1 MTINEYPRLCG
12 GTFFT
17 LVLQA
22 LRQRMNAREHY
33 DGDSDGLSDPEVLV
47 GLIKVINPAYVQHYD
62 ATTNQTVLIM
72 QGAQPA
78 GGTVVGQGVTFNY
91 DCFNFFVL
99 GTEQYDGPT
108 FMVPKNRALTEST
121 SDEMKAQCAALTP
134 EAIEIVKTFP
144 ALFCSENHNFTKT
157 DPDHMAYYGYVTD
170 IKVQDN
176 GIKIYFTKL
185 NALPQQV
192 LIDLAA
198 ELCIGGA
205 KAYNELSRT
214 HWAIKRINLVEVLE
228 KAGYRVFK
236 L

>member
-1 MTINEYPRLCG
+1 MSDDTQIAKMGQSLPKTNQPQQPIQANLNQYGNES
-12 GTFFT
+12 T
-17 LVLQA
+17 Q
-22 LRQRMNAREHY
+22 
-33 DGDSDGLSDPEVLV
+33 
-47 GLIKVINPAYVQHYD
+47 IAYVQHYD

-72 QGAQPA
+72 QGTQPA
-78 GGTVVGQGVTFNY
+78 SGTVIGQGVTFNY

-99 GTEQYDGPT
+99 GTEQYDGAT

-144 ALFCSENHNFTKT
+144 ALFCSENHYFTKT

-185 NALPQQV
+185 NTLPQQV

-198 ELCIGGA
+198 DLCIGGA
-205 KAYNELSRT
+205 KAYNELSWT
-214 HWAIKRINLVEVLE
+214 HWAIKRVNLVEVLE

>member
-1 MTINEYPRLCG
+1 MSDDTQIAKMGQSLPKTNQPQQPIQANLNQYGNES
-12 GTFFT
+12 T
-17 LVLQA
+17 Q
-22 LRQRMNAREHY
+22 
-33 DGDSDGLSDPEVLV
+33 
-47 GLIKVINPAYVQHYD
+47 IAYVQHYD

-72 QGAQPA
+72 QGTQPA
-78 GGTVVGQGVTFNY
+78 SGTVIGQGVTFNY

-99 GTEQYDGPT
+99 GTEQYDGAT

-144 ALFCSENHNFTKT
+144 ALFCSENHYFTKT

-185 NALPQQV
+185 NTLPQQV

-198 ELCIGGA
+198 DLCIGGA
-205 KAYNELSRT
+205 KASNELSRT
-214 HWAIKRINLVEVLE
+214 HWAIKRVNLVEVLE

>member
-1 MTINEYPRLCG
+1 MSDDTQIAKIGNNLPQPGRPQQPI
-12 GTFFT
+12 
-17 LVLQA
+17 QA
-22 LRQRMNAREHY
+22 NLNQYGN
-33 DGDSDGLSDPEVLV
+33 DSTQ
-47 GLIKVINPAYVQHYD
+47 IAYVQHYD

-108 FMVPKNRALTEST
+108 FIVPKNRALTEST
-121 SDEMKAQCAALTP
+121 SDEMKARCAALTP
-134 EAIEIVKTFP
+134 EALEIVKTFP

-198 ELCIGGA
+198 DLCIGGA